1 MVLGVGFTIFEVAIK
16 VAFTPG
22 SVFLSELVLTSI
34 DEEDDGTSLEMVRL
48 TGASVWVFDLAAAV
62 EGTLE
67 GWVANT
73 LCCEL
78 MITLRGSLDSVEPQL
93 DPEEAG
99 ELLLGA
105 GAGAD
110 SLTVEVGWGMS

>member
-1 MVLGVGFTIFEVAIK
+1 
-16 VAFTPG
+16 
-22 SVFLSELVLTSI
+22 
-34 DEEDDGTSLEMVRL
+34 
-48 TGASVWVFDLAAAV
+48 
-62 EGTLE
+62 
-67 GWVANT
+67 
-73 LCCEL
+73 

-110 SLTVEVGWGMS
+110 SLTVEVG